1 MKALV
6 LFYSYGGNTRRVAK
20 LVQQETGADLCE
32 IETVTPYTGSYNAVV
47 DQGQREVNSGF
58 EPELKPISADLS
70 QYDTII
76 LGTPVWWYTF
86 APAMRTLLAHQ
97 DFSGKVI
104 YPFATNGG
112 WLGHTFQDIGRY
124 SALDQEDLVRE
135 ESLAKYIAFISK
147 KGLTVFSVSPFCV
160 RFM

>member
-1 MKALV
+1 M
-6 LFYSYGGNTRRVAK
+6 
-20 LVQQETGADLCE
+20 CE

-112 WLGHTFQDIGRY
+112 WLGHMTRCNTSL
-124 SALDQEDLVRE
+124 SALSGELENFGKESNLSIHVMHEDIFN
-135 ESLAKYIAFISK
+135 SMHKI
-147 KGLTVFSVSPFCV
+147 
-160 RFM
+160 

>member
-6 LFYSYGGNTRRVAK
+6 LFYSYGGNTRRIAK

-104 YPFATNGG
+104 
-112 WLGHTFQDIGRY
+112 WQ
-124 SALDQEDLVRE
+124 
-135 ESLAKYIAFISK
+135 
-147 KGLTVFSVSPFCV
+147 
-160 RFM
+160 

>member
-6 LFYSYGGNTRRVAK
+6 LFYSYGGNTRRIAK

-76 LGTPVWWYTF
+76 LG
-86 APAMRTLLAHQ
+86 L
-97 DFSGKVI
+97 
-104 YPFATNGG
+104 
-112 WLGHTFQDIGRY
+112 
-124 SALDQEDLVRE
+124 
-135 ESLAKYIAFISK
+135 SLIHI
-147 KGLTVFSVSPFCV
+147 
-160 RFM
+160 